1 MRFGV
6 LGPLAVWTG
15 DGGTGGGTGG
25 GSAVGTGGGSGGG
38 SGGSTAVHVPERKVR
53 TLLAM
58 LLADPGRPVSVD
70 RLVDALWGDRPPRN
84 PSGTLQARVS
94 QLRRVLDDAEPGARA
109 LVVARP
115 PGYLID
121 VPPDAVDSG
130 RFAAL
135 VVQAH
140 EVADP
145 LTRSR
150 LLGEALAL
158 WRGPAFDGF
167 DLPHGA
173 ATELDERRLAA
184 LEEHAEARLE
194 LGEHAALSAELTAEV
209 ARHPL
214 RERLRAAHLRA
225 LYRAGRQSEAMAG
238 YHDLRERLAEEL
250 GVEPSP
256 ELSALYLSMLE
267 QEPSEAGRPRPRVP
281 SRLPAVL
288 GELIGRGDA
297 VERARAQL
305 VSDRLVTLTGPG
317 GVGKTRL
324 ALETAARSA
333 GDHPDGVWFVELAA
347 EQAHTV
353 KTAADV
359 AEPVARVLG
368 LWDEG
373 GDGPVERLTRALRA
387 RRSLLV
393 LDNCE
398 HVIEPAAELAGR
410 LLAGASGLR
419 ILATSREPLGLP
431 GERLQIVPPL
441 DLPGPETT
449 PDALLKSSA
458 VRLFVARAGAAAHGF
473 ALDEASAPW
482 VASIC
487 RRLDGLPLALELA
500 ATRVRSLG
508 VRELA
513 IRLDDRFRILADAR
527 HGGPERQRTLRAMIG
542 WSWELLTGPERVA
555 LRRLVVHAGGCT
567 LDAAE
572 TVCDADAT
580 VLARLVD
587 RSLVVRTEQD
597 GRYRL
602 LESVAAYG
610 LERLR
615 EAGEEAEF
623 RRRHARYYTGLAE
636 RAAERLHGPEQA
648 EWLYVLDREAANLTA
663 ALKHGGAVAVR
674 LANALGWYWFLRGR
688 FGEARTALESALRP
702 PTTASDTTPSDT
714 TASDDAAVWLA
725 AFTMLAGESKD
736 SEQLRRTALTAA
748 YAGDE
753 FARAK
758 AEWFL
763 SHVHWAYG
771 DMAAN
776 EERVG
781 HALSV
786 FQARGDRWFTAAA
799 LTTRAK
805 FALGHGHLAAAR
817 HDAETSMAI
826 FDELGDP
833 WGRLEASDALAR
845 HAEITGDHDE
855 SARRHRAALRVAEE
869 LRMWPEVSYRLSGLG
884 RLALL
889 AGDLDQARDLHER
902 ALDLAGRHAARSAQE
917 FAEIGLGLVAR
928 ARGDLDAAE
937 AHLRT
942 WLGWLRGIG
951 GTAGIAFAHAQLGFI
966 AEERGDADTALALH
980 TEGLAGARAVGD
992 PRAVALALEGL
1003 AGARSLAGDHAAASG
1018 LLAEAAALREAAGA
1032 PLPAAERRD
1041 VDRIIG
1047 RIRAASGVTPHM
1059 GTVHGEGE
1067 P

>member
-6 LGPLAVWTG
+6 LGPLAVWT
-15 DGGTGGGTGG
+15 DGG
-25 GSAVGTGGGSGGG
+25 A
-38 SGGSTAVHVPERKVR
+38 AVHVPEPKVR

-58 LLADPGRPVSVD
+58 LLAEPGRPVSAD
-70 RLVDALWGDRPPRN
+70 RLVDALWRDRPPRN

-109 LVVARP
+109 LLVSRP

-130 RFAAL
+130 RFTAL
-135 VVQAH
+135 AVQAA
-140 EVADP
+140 EMTDP
-145 LTRSR
+145 LARAR
-150 LLGEALAL
+150 LLGEALEL

-167 DLPHGA
+167 DLADNIA
-173 ATELDERRLAA
+173 AAGLEERRLAA

-194 LGEHAALSAELTAEV
+194 LGEHAALSAELAGEV

-225 LYRAGRQSEAMAG
+225 LYRAGRRGEALAG
-238 YHDLRERLAEEL
+238 YHDLRERLADEL
-250 GVEPSP
+250 GVDPGP
-256 ELSALYLSMLE
+256 ELAALHLSMLE
-267 QEPSEAGRPRPRVP
+267 QAPPEAGRLRVA
-281 SRLPAVL
+281 SRVPAVL

-297 VERARAQL
+297 VDRARARL

-347 EQAHTV
+347 EQGS
-353 KTAADV
+353 TAADV

-373 GDGPVERLTRALRA
+373 GGGPVERLALALRG

-398 HVIEPAAELAGR
+398 HVVEPAAELAGR
-410 LLAGASGLR
+410 LLAEAPGLR
-419 ILATSREPLGLP
+419 ILATSREPLGVA

-441 DLPGPETT
+441 DLPGPETA
-449 PDALLKSSA
+449 PDALTVSGA
-458 VRLFVARAGAAAHGF
+458 VRLFVARATAAAPGF
-473 ALDEASAPW
+473 ALDETSAPW
-482 VASIC
+482 VAAIC

-500 ATRVRSLG
+500 ATRVRALG
-508 VRELA
+508 ARELA
-513 IRLDDRFRILADAR
+513 ARLDDRFRVLAHGR
-527 HGGPERQRTLRAMIG
+527 HGGPERQRTLRAVID

-572 TVCDADAT
+572 TVGGTDAA

-587 RSLVVRTEQD
+587 RSLIVRTEAD

-615 EAGEEAEF
+615 EAGEEDEY

-636 RAAERLHGPEQA
+636 RAAERLRGPEQG
-648 EWLYVLDREAANLTA
+648 EWLDVLDQEAANLAT
-663 ALKHGGAVAVR
+663 ALKHGDAVR
-674 LANALGWYWFLRGR
+674 LANALAWYWFLRGR
-688 FGEARTALESALRP
+688 FGEARSALEKALSREAA
-702 PTTASDTTPSDT
+702 ASPGHVE
-714 TASDDAAVWLA
+714 AATWLA
-725 AFTMLAGESKD
+725 GFTMLTGEHKD
-736 SEQLRRTALTAA
+736 SEQLRRAALAA
-748 YAGDE
+748 YGKDE
-753 FARAK
+753 FAHAK
-758 AEWFL
+758 AEWLL

-781 HALSV
+781 HALTV
-786 FQARGDRWFTAAA
+786 FRARGDRWHTAAA
-799 LTTRAK
+799 LAVRAK
-805 FALGHGHLAAAR
+805 FLLGRGRPTEAR
-817 HDAETSMAI
+817 REAETAMAI
-826 FDELGDP
+826 FDELGDR

-845 HAEITGDHDE
+845 HAEITGDLDAF
-855 SARRHRAALRVAEE
+855 ARRHRAALRVAED

-884 RLALL
+884 RAALL
-889 AGDLDQARDLHER
+889 TGDLDQARDLHEQ

-951 GTAGIAFAHAQLGFI
+951 GTAGIAFAHAQLGFV
-966 AEERGDADTALALH
+966 AEERGDAETALALH
-980 TEGLAGARAVGD
+980 TESLAGARAVGD

-1003 AGARSLAGDHAAASG
+1003 AGARSLAGDHTAAAG
-1018 LLAEAAALREAAGA
+1018 LLAEAAALRESGGGPPPAG
-1032 PLPAAERRD
+1032 ERRD
-1041 VDRIIG
+1041 IDRIAG
-1047 RIRAASGVTPHM
+1047 RIRGALGVTPPT
-1059 GTVHGEGE
+1059 GTVQSGRKR
-1067 P
+1067 